1 MKDTTMP
8 QQKKPRTLS
17 GATTNKAPKVSGAA
31 AASQRELLRQARE
44 KEEREKKV
52 RRAVTFSTL
61 GVVVIGLVVLLIWVV
76 VPALSKKAAASG
88 SYGLTIGADAAPA
101 TVDIYQ
107 DFMCPYCGQF
117 ERAQASD
124 LKSLVDAG
132 SVKVVFHVMN
142 FLDSSSNGAKYSTR
156 AADAFVTVVKQQP
169 SAALAFDLALYS
181 NQPKE
186 GTSGLTDAQ
195 IADFARSAGVSDAVV
210 ATFANQ
216 PNLDF
221 VVKSNQAA
229 FDEGIQS
236 TPTVKINGTEWKGDL
251 YTAGAFKTAI
261 QAAK

>member
-1 MKDTTMP
+1 MA

-17 GATTNKAPKVSGAA
+17 GTTPNKPTKTSGSAA
-31 AASQRELLRQARE
+31 ATQRELLRQARE
-44 KEEREKKV
+44 KEAREKKI
-52 RRAVTFSTL
+52 RKTITFSTL
-61 GVVVIGLVVLLIWVV
+61 GVVVVGLVMLLIFVV
-76 VPALSKKAAASG
+76 IPAVSKKSTSATAT
-88 SYGLTIGADAAPA
+88 YGLTVGNAAAPT

-117 ERAQASD
+117 DRAQSAD

-132 SVKVVFHVMN
+132 TVKVVFHVMN

-156 AADAFVTVVKQQP
+156 AADAFVTVAKQQP
-169 SAALAFDLALYS
+169 SAALAFDTALYAD
-181 NQPKE
+181 QPAE
-186 GTSGLTDAQ
+186 GSSGLTDAQ
-195 IADFARSAGVSDAVV
+195 IADRARTAGVSDSVI

-221 VVKSNQAA
+221 VTKSNQAA

-236 TPTVKINGTEWKGDL
+236 TPTVKINGTVFKGDL
-251 YTAGAFKTAI
+251 YTAGTLKTAV

>member
-17 GATTNKAPKVSGAA
+17 GATTNKAPKVSGSAA
-31 AASQRELLRQARE
+31 ATQRELLRQARE

-52 RRAVTFSTL
+52 RRTITFSTL
-61 GVVVIGLVVLLIWVV
+61 GVVVIGIVVLLIWVV
-76 VPALSKKAAASG
+76 VPALSKKASASG
-88 SYGLTIGADAAPA
+88 SYGLTIGAEAAPV

-117 ERAQASD
+117 DRAQSAD

-132 SVKVVFHVMN
+132 TVKVVFHVMN

-156 AADAFVTVVKQQP
+156 AADAFVTVAKQQP
-169 SAALAFDLALYS
+169 SAALAFNTALYA
-181 NQPKE
+181 NQPTE
-186 GTSGLTDAQ
+186 GSSGLADAE
-195 IADFARSAGVSDAVV
+195 IADRARAAGVSDSVI

-216 PNLDF
+216 PNADF

-236 TPTVKINGTEWKGDL
+236 TPTVKINGTVFKGDL
-251 YTAGAFKTAI
+251 YTAGAFKTAL
-261 QAAK
+261 QAGK

>member
-1 MKDTTMP
+1 MRQGKRKT
-8 QQKKPRTLS
+8 RTLS
-17 GATTNKAPKVSGAA
+17 GATTAKSSTTGSAA
-31 AASQRELLRQARE
+31 ANQRELLREARE
-44 KEEREKKV
+44 KEEQEKRV
-52 RRAVTFSTL
+52 RKAVTLSTL

-76 VPALSKKAAASG
+76 VPAVAKKSTTAN
-88 SYGLTIGADAAPA
+88 SYGLTVGAASAPV

-117 ERAQASD
+117 DRAQSAD

-132 SVKVVFHVMN
+132 TVKVVFHVMN
-142 FLDSSSNGAKYSTR
+142 FLDSSSNGTKYSTR
-156 AADAFVTVVKQQP
+156 AADAFVTVAKQQP
-169 SAALAFDLALYS
+169 SAALAFDTALYTD
-181 NQPKE
+181 QPAE
-186 GTSGLTDAQ
+186 GSDGLTDAQ
-195 IADFARSAGVSDAVV
+195 IADRARSAGVSDSVI

-221 VVKSNQAA
+221 VTKSNQAA

-236 TPTVKINGTEWKGDL
+236 TPTVKINGTVFKGDL

>member
-1 MKDTTMP
+1 MA

-17 GATTNKAPKVSGAA
+17 GATTNKAPKISGAEA
-31 AASQRELLRQARE
+31 ATQRELLRQARE
-44 KEEREKKV
+44 REERERKV
-52 RRAVTFSTL
+52 RRTVTFGTL
-61 GVVVIGLVVLLIWVV
+61 GVVVIGLVVLLIAVV
-76 VPALSKKAAASG
+76 VPALSKKAAAAG
-88 SYGLTIGADAAPA
+88 SYGLTVGADSAPV

-107 DFMCPYCGQF
+107 DFICPYCGQF
-117 ERAQASD
+117 DRAQSAD

-142 FLDSSSNGAKYSTR
+142 FLDSSSNGTKYSTR
-156 AADAFVTVVKQQP
+156 AADAFVTVAKQQP
-169 SAALAFDLALYS
+169 SSALAFDTALYTD
-181 NQPKE
+181 QPAE
-186 GTSGLTDAQ
+186 GSDGLTDAQ
-195 IADFARSAGVSDAVV
+195 IADRARSAGVSDSVI

-221 VVKSNQAA
+221 VTKSNQAA

-236 TPTVKINGTEWKGDL
+236 TPTVKINGTVFKGDL

>member
-31 AASQRELLRQARE
+31 AATQRELLRQARE
-44 KEEREKKV
+44 KEAREKKV
-52 RRAVTFSTL
+52 RKIVTFSTL
-61 GVVVIGLVVLLIWVV
+61 GVVVIGLVVLLIAVII
-76 VPALSKKAAASG
+76 PAVNKKSSATG
-88 SYGLTIGADAAPA
+88 SYGLAVGVDAAPVA
-101 TVDIYQ
+101 VDIYQ

-117 ERAQASD
+117 ERAQSAD

-132 SVKVVFHVMN
+132 TVKVVFHVMN
-142 FLDSSSNGAKYSTR
+142 FLDSSSNGAKYSSR
-156 AADAFVTVVKQQP
+156 AADAFVTVAKQQP
-169 SAALAFDLALYS
+169 SAALAFNTALYKD
-181 NQPKE
+181 QPAE
-186 GTSGLTDAQ
+186 GSTGLTDAQ
-195 IADFARSAGVSDAVV
+195 IADRARTAGVSDSVI

-216 PNLDF
+216 PNADF
-221 VVKSNQAA
+221 VTKSNQAA

-236 TPTVKINGTEWKGDL
+236 TPTVKINGTVFKGDL